1 MNASCICDCMLLA
14 WEIPSKKNRRK
25 ANMYEQNRVRKH
37 VPLQSSAFV
46 ATETTTTTT
55 PATAKNTR
63 WRLSMQNDID
73 SDSEACFLRLN
84 RKFQFSY
91 ISMNSRFR
99 FVCVVSDFFSQNEW
113 VTLEHTSQRTH
124 RAAVRAAERCFEIRM
139 HFKQIVRWLSH
150 SSIVN
155 KWRKTHAI
163 VWFMQMRRK

>member
-63 WRLSMQNDID
+63 WRLSMQNEID

-84 RKFQFSY
+84 RIFQFSY

-99 FVCVVSDFFSQNEW
+99 FVCVVSDFF
-113 VTLEHTSQRTH
+113 L
-124 RAAVRAAERCFEIRM
+124 RM
-139 HFKQIVRWLSH
+139 SEWLSNTHLNALIELQYELLRDASKYECISNKSLYH

>member
-55 PATAKNTR
+55 QATAKNTR
-63 WRLSMQNDID
+63 WRLSMQNEID

-99 FVCVVSDFFSQNEW
+99 FVCVVSDFFFSEW
-113 VTLEHTSQRTH
+113 VSDSRTH
-124 RAAVRAAERCFEIRM
+124 I
-139 HFKQIVRWLSH
+139 STH
-150 SSIVN
+150 SSSCSTSCWEMLRNTNAFQTNRSMIISFVN
-155 KWRKTHAI
+155 CE
-163 VWFMQMRRK
+163 